1 MITQRAVNFGT
12 VLNDLDISE
21 ADVLKL
27 NSLLSETDLV
37 RETLSNPIIK
47 TEEKTRVIKALCP
60 ESTWKFMQLLC
71 NHRVMDYW
79 SDIYE
84 VYEELNL
91 DKQNK
96 IKASLRYAMKL
107 DEQDIKNIEDM
118 ICKKYNKAGVQLE
131 MIEDPSLI
139 GGMVLKVKNTEFDKS
154 YKGTLEEMQRAF
166 ARR

>member
-37 RETLSNPIIK
+37 RETLSNPTIK